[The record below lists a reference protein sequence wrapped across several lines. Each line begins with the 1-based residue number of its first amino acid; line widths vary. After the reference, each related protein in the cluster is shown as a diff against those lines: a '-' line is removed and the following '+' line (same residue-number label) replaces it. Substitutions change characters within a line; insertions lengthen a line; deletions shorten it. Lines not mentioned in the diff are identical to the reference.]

1 MKRQLINFTFK
12 SGSGKIVQYSRRN
25 TWMTLLISF
34 FLVAVS
40 TEPDPA
46 DGAVPGPAADV
57 QSMC

>member
-1 MKRQLINFTFK
+1 
-12 SGSGKIVQYSRRN
+12 
-25 TWMTLLISF
+25 MTLLISF